1 MRSGTGR
8 GRAGPGLLGATGR
21 PAVLPGTPA
30 PVSGRASTGGP
41 SAGGD
46 RGTADAGQ
54 RREAL
59 PERPRVDFRP
69 GRWLPRH
76 QPWNA
81 SSASLGSSGRSIDEL
96 SAQLHELDELERA
109 GLLTE
114 EEFARQRAWL
124 LAT

>member
-8 GRAGPGLLGATGR
+8 GRQGPGLLGATGR

-30 PVSGRASTGGP
+30 PVSGRASAGAP
-41 SAGGD
+41 AAGGD
-46 RGTADAGQ
+46 RGTAGAPP
-54 RREAL
+54 RSEVL
-59 PERPRVDFRP
+59 PHQEPAEGRP
-69 GRWLPRH
+69 GRRLPRH

-81 SSASLGSSGRSIDEL
+81 ASVPLASSGPSIDEL
-96 SAQLHELDELERA
+96 SARLHELDELQRA